1 VNERFQTFVYGTALA
16 LIFGWVLYIGK
27 AVFVPVVFGVLVV
40 YVIVGLTRLLQRIP
54 LLGRALPLRVRYAL
68 SVAVIGLGLTGAV
81 YEVMTYIDIV
91 LLHAPQYQEALLTA
105 IQRIAVFLHLETE
118 PTWATLRRD
127 VLAQMDVQK
136 LLGATVASVYSF
148 AASVIFMV
156 LCAAFLLLEQ
166 RSLAAKVANITS
178 DPHNAARIRVIITD
192 INARIGSY
200 LALKTLLSILVAAI
214 SWVIMAFVGLEFAAF
229 WAVLIGL
236 LNYIP
241 YIGSFLGVL
250 FPAAMAVVQFGTMD
264 EILAVV
270 FFLGVAQF
278 LIGNFLDPYVMGN
291 SLNLSPFAIL
301 IGLTIWS
308 ALWGIAGAFLA
319 VPITAILAIVFSQFP
334 GTRPIAVLLSR
345 NGQV

>member
-68 SVAVIGLGLTGAV
+68 SVVVIALGLTGAV

-127 VLAQMDVQK
+127 FLAQMDVQK

-166 RSLAAKVANITS
+166 RSLAAKVANITT

-214 SWVIMAFVGLEFAAF
+214 SWVIMAFVG
-229 WAVLIGL
+229 
-236 LNYIP
+236 
-241 YIGSFLGVL
+241 
-250 FPAAMAVVQFGTMD
+250 T
-264 EILAVV
+264 
-270 FFLGVAQF
+270 
-278 LIGNFLDPYVMGN
+278 
-291 SLNLSPFAIL
+291 
-301 IGLTIWS
+301 
-308 ALWGIAGAFLA
+308 
-319 VPITAILAIVFSQFP
+319 
-334 GTRPIAVLLSR
+334 
-345 NGQV
+345 

>member
-1 VNERFQTFVYGTALA
+1 MNERFQTLVYGTAFA
-16 LIFGWVLYIGK
+16 LIIGWVLYIGK
-27 AVFVPVVFGVLVV
+27 AIFVPVVFGVLVV

-54 LLGRALPLRVRYAL
+54 LLGRALPLQVRYAA
-68 SVAVIGLGLTGAV
+68 SVAVIAMGLAAAV
-81 YEVMTYIDIV
+81 YEVITYVDV
-91 LLHAPQYQEALLTA
+91 LLLHAPQYQESLLAA
-105 IQRIAVFLHLETE
+105 IQRIAVFFNLETE

-127 VLAQMDVQK
+127 FLTQMDIQK
-136 LLGATVASVYSF
+136 LVGWTVASVYSF
-148 AASVIFMV
+148 AASVIFMI

-178 DPHNAARIRVIITD
+178 DPRNAARIRGIIAD

-200 LALKTLLSILVAAI
+200 LALKTLISILLGAI
-214 SWVIMAFVGLEFAAF
+214 SWIIMAFVGLEFAAF

-264 EILAVV
+264 EILALL
-270 FFLGVAQF
+270 FFLGIAQF
-278 LIGNFLDPYVMGN
+278 LIGNFLDPYVMSN

-301 IGLTIWS
+301 ISLTIWS

-319 VPITAILAIVFSQFP
+319 VPITAILAIVFSEFP
-334 GTRPIAVLLSR
+334 GTRPIAILLSR